1 MIKLIKNEIEIKK
14 SRFITYLYQLDD
26 EKEVQNIIDEIKK
39 EHKKARH
46 VVYVYKIN
54 NTAKI
59 NDDGEPKGTAGMP
72 IFNVIEKNKLENTL
86 IVVVRYFGGIKLGA
100 GGLFRAYSNSASE
113 IIKELTNNS

>member
-1 MIKLIKNEIEIKK
+1 MITNEFEIKK
-14 SRFITYLYQLDD
+14 SRFITYLYNIDD
-26 EKEVQNIIDEIKK
+26 ENKVKEIVTNIRN

-72 IFNVIEKNKLENTL
+72 IFNVIEKNNLNNVL

-100 GGLFRAYSNSASE
+100 GGLFRAYSKSASE
-113 IIKELTNNS
+113 IIKKLGNES

>member
-1 MIKLIKNEIEIKK
+1 MITNEIEIKK
-14 SRFITYLYQLDD
+14 SRFITYLYNLDD
-26 EKEVQNIIDEIKK
+26 ETKVNEIVESIRK

-46 VVYVYKIN
+46 VVFVYKIG

-72 IFNVIEKNKLENTL
+72 IFNVIEKNNLNNIL

-100 GGLFRAYSNSASE
+100 SGLFRAYSNSASE
-113 IIKELTNNS
+113 IIKKITN

>member
-1 MIKLIKNEIEIKK
+1 MLKNEIEIKK
-14 SRFITYLYQLDD
+14 SRFITYLYKLND
-26 EKEVQNIIDEIKK
+26 ENEIDEIINNIKK

-54 NTAKI
+54 NTGKI

-72 IFNVIEKNKLENTL
+72 IFNVIEKNNLNNIL
-86 IVVVRYFGGIKLGA
+86 IIVVRYFGGIKLGA

-113 IIKELTNNS
+113 RIKKLDN

>member
-1 MIKLIKNEIEIKK
+1 MLTNEIEIKK
-14 SRFITYLYQLDD
+14 SKFITYLYRLND
-26 EKEVQNIIDEIKK
+26 ENEINEIINNIKK

-54 NTAKI
+54 NTGKI

-72 IFNVIEKNKLENTL
+72 IFNVIEKNNLNNIL

-100 GGLFRAYSNSASE
+100 GALFRAYSNSASE
-113 IIKELTNNS
+113 IIKKLDN

>member
-1 MIKLIKNEIEIKK
+1 MITNEIEIKK
-14 SRFITYLYQLDD
+14 SRFITYLYKLND
-26 EKEVQNIIDEIKK
+26 ENEIDEIINNIKK

-54 NTAKI
+54 NTGKI

-72 IFNVIEKNKLENTL
+72 IFNVIEKNNLNNIL
-86 IVVVRYFGGIKLGA
+86 IIVVRYFGGIKLGA

-113 IIKELTNNS
+113 IIKKLDN

>member
-1 MIKLIKNEIEIKK
+1 MITNEFEIKK
-14 SRFITYLYQLDD
+14 SRFITYLYRLDD
-26 EKEVQNIIDEIKK
+26 ETKIDEIINGIRD

-72 IFNVIEKNKLENTL
+72 IFNVIEKNNLNNLL

-100 GGLFRAYSNSASE
+100 SGLFRAYSKSASE
-113 IIKELTNNS
+113 IIKKLEN

>member
-1 MIKLIKNEIEIKK
+1 MITNEIEIKK
-14 SRFITYLYQLDD
+14 SKFITYLFELDD
-26 EKEVQNIIDEIKK
+26 EEKIEEIIDKIRN

-54 NTAKI
+54 NTGKI

-72 IFNVIEKNKLENTL
+72 IFNVIEKNNLNNIL

-100 GGLFRAYSNSASE
+100 SGLFRAYSKSASE
-113 IIKELTNNS
+113 IIKKLAN

>member
-1 MIKLIKNEIEIKK
+1 MITNEFEIKK
-14 SRFITYLYQLDD
+14 SRFITYLCNLD
-26 EKEVQNIIDEIKK
+26 NIDEVESIVNKIRE

-54 NTAKI
+54 NTGKI

-72 IFNVIEKNKLENTL
+72 IFNVIEKNNLNNVL

-100 GGLFRAYSNSASE
+100 GGLFRAYSKSASE
-113 IIKELTNNS
+113 IIKKLDN

>member
-1 MIKLIKNEIEIKK
+1 MITNEIEIKK
-14 SRFITYLYQLDD
+14 SRFITYLYNIDN
-26 EKEVQNIIDEIKK
+26 EKDVNNIVENIRK

-46 VVYVYKIN
+46 IVYVYKIG

-72 IFNVIEKNKLENTL
+72 IFNVLEKNNLNNVL

-113 IIKELTNNS
+113 IIKKKQF

>member
-1 MIKLIKNEIEIKK
+1 MITNEIEIKK
-14 SRFITYLYQLDD
+14 SRFITYLYELDD
-26 EKEVQNIIDEIKK
+26 ESKVLDIIKSIKED
-39 EHKKARH
+39 HKKARH

-54 NTAKI
+54 NTGKI

-72 IFNVIEKNKLENTL
+72 IFNVLEKNNLNNVL

-113 IIKELTNNS
+113 IVKKYKEKRD

>member
-1 MIKLIKNEIEIKK
+1 MITNEIEIKK
-14 SRFITYLYQLDD
+14 SRFITYLYNIDD
-26 EKEVQNIIDEIKK
+26 ETKVNEIVDNIKK

-46 VVYVYKIN
+46 VVFVYKIGS
-54 NTAKI
+54 TAKI

-72 IFNVIEKNKLENTL
+72 IFNVIEKNNLNNIL

-113 IIKELTNNS
+113 IIKKRNSF